1 MIRSLK
7 YLFQRVGEIWVK
19 RERRNVPQLKSS
31 AEITVPIWRL
41 GATLHNHMH
50 CTHRWPEA
58 VLNEHVMTFGH
69 YSGKPISLTRM
80 KEKLASRS
88 ERGSNET
95 RF

>member
-31 AEITVPIWRL
+31 AEITVPIRRL
-41 GATLHNHMH
+41 GATPHNHMH
-50 CTHRWPEA
+50 CSHRSLEA
-58 VLNEHVMTFGH
+58 VLNEHVMTFDH
-69 YSGKPISLTRM
+69 CFGKPISSTRM

-88 ERGSNET
+88 KRE
-95 RF
+95 FQ

>member
-7 YLFQRVGEIWVK
+7 YPFQRVGEIWVK
-19 RERRNVPQLKSS
+19 GTRRNVPQLKSS

-41 GATLHNHMH
+41 GATPHNHMQ
-50 CTHRWPEA
+50 CSHRSLEA

-69 YSGKPISLTRM
+69 CSGKPISSTRM

-88 ERGSNET
+88 ERG
-95 RF
+95 FQ